1 MLKRYQNLVGGVL
14 GLADASIIV
23 LAWLLAYWLRFS
35 WPIIPVTKG
44 LPAFSAYAALTPFVA
59 LLWLTVFASMRVYQ
73 FSRAF
78 GAETGHSP
86 ARAVEQLRVEA
97 ARVLLEQGRLQMD
110 VIARE
115 VGLVDRERM
124 RRAFVRTLGQ
134 PPRAVRRAWRAGH
147 SEQEDLA
154 DG

>member
-1 MLKRYQNLVGGVL
+1 MAGTTSRSRSTTSGGRSPAAAPGRRPLPLPLRLLVMA
-14 GLADASIIV
+14 LAF
-23 LAWLLAYWLRFS
+23 LAM
-35 WPIIPVTKG
+35 V
-44 LPAFSAYAALTPFVA
+44 
-59 LLWLTVFASMRVYQ
+59 
-73 FSRAF
+73 AF

-134 PPRAVRRAWRAGH
+134 PPRTVRRAWRAGH